1 MPTSPLWSRRSKCT
15 ASTCRDIPRRRAGWL
30 PSRLHQQ
37 TRMAVSVP
45 AAMSS
50 AYKRT
55 LGAMTTSMLF
65 RVSFRAARS
74 TCFRRGRTA
83 PRIPMTISGTGATD
97 VTLRRPVPREGGFSL
112 VELLVAV
119 FIMALASTAIILAA
133 PKRPDPA
140 AAAVTRLAGLVTE
153 LVDGAVLTG
162 ETRSLL
168 VGPASIRMQTWRDG
182 DWREL
187 PVRPVR
193 LGSAVRAETVNR

>member
-1 MPTSPLWSRRSKCT
+1 
-15 ASTCRDIPRRRAGWL
+15 
-30 PSRLHQQ
+30 
-37 TRMAVSVP
+37 
-45 AAMSS
+45 
-50 AYKRT
+50 
-55 LGAMTTSMLF
+55 
-65 RVSFRAARS
+65 
-74 TCFRRGRTA
+74 
-83 PRIPMTISGTGATD
+83 MTISGTGATD

-168 VGPASIRMQTWRDG
+168 VGPSSIRMQTWRDG
-182 DWREL
+182 DWRDL

-193 LGSAVRAETVNR
+193 LGSDVRAETVNRSMLSRDSDQKIRIVADRTGIVLAQDIKLIGPHETWRVSIAADGSTTTEHSDG